1 MKDVVVEYQELD
13 GGFVQLVWGEH
24 PLNDSTKNF
33 DEHTYG
39 NQYTNLDVLPNL
51 EGHLEEI

>member
-1 MKDVVVEYQELD
+1 MKDVAVEYQELD